1 MEKIRSVNLIFKE
14 QIANMR
20 NKEER
25 QKRRE
30 AKEIRSDEWFEKN
43 GNKLVNATIILNS
56 IAIVIGIV
64 AIIISISR
72 LANLG

>member
-1 MEKIRSVNLIFKE
+1 
-14 QIANMR
+14 MR